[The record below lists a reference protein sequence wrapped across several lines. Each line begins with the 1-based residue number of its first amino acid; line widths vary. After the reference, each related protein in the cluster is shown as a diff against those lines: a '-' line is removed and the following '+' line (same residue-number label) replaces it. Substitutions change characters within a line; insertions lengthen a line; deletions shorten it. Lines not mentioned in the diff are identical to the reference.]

1 MLTVSIIPA
10 KPAGE
15 PRPATGRHAELLLE
29 ITQRAN
35 SLIRFVEA
43 ERAGIYDGQGGF
55 WLLNSDPVL
64 NTARKLVALAEE
76 RVGDGTPGNA
86 R

>member
-29 ITQRAN
+29 ITQRAEA
-35 SLIRFVEA
+35 LIRFVEA
-43 ERAGIYDGQGGF
+43 ERAGVYDGQGGF
-55 WLLNSDPVL
+55 WLLDSDPIL
-64 NTARKLVALAEE
+64 GTARKLVALAEE
-76 RVGDGTPGNA
+76 RIGDGTPTNA